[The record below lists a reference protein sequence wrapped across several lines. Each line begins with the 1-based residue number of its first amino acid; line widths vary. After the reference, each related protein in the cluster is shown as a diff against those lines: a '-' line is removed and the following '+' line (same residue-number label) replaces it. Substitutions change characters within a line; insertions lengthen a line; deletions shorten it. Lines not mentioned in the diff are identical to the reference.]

1 MTKVWINKY
10 IKRVLLKSQSY
21 DRDGQKLSRLSIL
34 FIDGDEINIDLVDID
49 FKKIREECEF

>member
-10 IKRVLLKSQSY
+10 IKRVLLKAQSY